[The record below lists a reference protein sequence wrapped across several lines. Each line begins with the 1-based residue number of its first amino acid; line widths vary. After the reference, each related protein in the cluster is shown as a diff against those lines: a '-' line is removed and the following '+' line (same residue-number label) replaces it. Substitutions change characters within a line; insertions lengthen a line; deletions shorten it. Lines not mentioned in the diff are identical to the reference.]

1 MRRDDVHTAERQ
13 YAQSQYHKPSA
24 DSFFMGRLRP
34 LVGQNAYK
42 QANKSFQ
49 LSIQATAFLLQTIL
63 HRGSS
68 LIKSIAVM

>member
-1 MRRDDVHTAERQ
+1 
-13 YAQSQYHKPSA
+13 
-24 DSFFMGRLRP
+24 MGRLRP